1 MKIGT
6 LAEEGARSPAP
17 ELCQWKGA
25 RRCTRAERGPQ
36 RAGLRGHP
44 PLGSVCGLL
53 PLSCP
58 PSAAAL
64 PGPRS
69 LARSTSSMA
78 VEEEGLRVF
87 QSVRIKIGEDR
98 GGVGNSP
105 DPCSWYPAR
114 LDRLLV
120 FLHLD
125 CPVLRGIAG
134 EAGPASEGVCLW
146 E

>member
-1 MKIGT
+1 MKIGA
-6 LAEEGARSPAP
+6 LPDEGAHSPAP

-25 RRCTRAERGPQ
+25 RRCTGAERGPQ

-53 PLSCP
+53 PVSCP

-64 PGPRS
+64 PGPRA

-98 GGVGNSP
+98 GGVGNSL
-105 DPCSWYPAR
+105 DPLLLVSGPAR
-114 LDRLLV
+114 PAPR
-120 FLHLD
+120 LD
-125 CPVLRGIAG
+125 CLVLCGIAG
-134 EAGPASEGVCLW
+134 EAGLALGGVCLC